1 MNLINRC
8 LGNLSMLKK
17 FAVIL
22 IPLGITLGALYYQYY
37 KVANSLI
44 EASVSELEG
53 AQFTLTQMDVVTKMQ
68 KHRGMSSMVLSGAVD
83 QQAELNKLTQA
94 VDQALQTMGMAT
106 PAHWPKTQQYAQ
118 DIVKDWENLKLNK
131 QQLSASQSFEKH
143 SVMIENLIK
152 NMRRAADESTLTLDP
167 EMGTYYMVSSVNFQ
181 IPLIAEKLASLR
193 GGLSAMVASGQVN
206 ELEVGQSRARL
217 DLIRIMG
224 SEVIEGVDKSEQS
237 GVPIN
242 QEIKALAQKMKTDI
256 PGLEA
261 LLGGIVGNVG
271 AYQSKAVFDQITQSI
286 NSLLQLQDKL
296 NTQLQVSLE
305 ERIQREQTKIWVTS
319 VQIGLV
325 LLFALSVSGFVVSK
339 MKGDVGVLINQS
351 QKLADCNLHASN
363 KVIGKDE
370 MSQVSTCIEN
380 IRIAQ
385 SSIISTVTGLADKLY
400 DNTNVLS
407 TATEQVSAGAQEQS
421 DSASAVASAIE
432 ELSVSVG
439 QVAEHSTVAHE
450 LASKTGTA
458 SFKGIEQVAFT
469 RRAMESIASSSETL
483 SGTIHSLGQ
492 RSEDISSI
500 VQTIQAIANQTN
512 LLALNAAI
520 EAARAGEQGRGF
532 AVVADEVRMLSEK
545 TAASTRSIVG
555 LVQGIQQD
563 SRAAVSNVEGWKQQ
577 ITQGIDVSIQAAK
590 AMEKIA
596 EHSRTTEDAIHEIN
610 EAMGEQS
617 QASNLVAQ
625 KVEQIAQMSEE
636 SQTAATQ
643 VFDVAMSVKEVA
655 QSLRTLVGS
664 YKIEGHSAN
673 ATS

>member
-22 IPLGITLGALYYQYY
+22 VPLGITLGALYYQYY

-53 AQFTLTQMDVVTKMQ
+53 AHFTLTQMNVVTQMQ
-68 KHRGMSSMVLSGAVD
+68 KHRGVSSMVLSGAAD

-94 VDQALQTMGMAT
+94 VDQALQTMAKT
-106 PAHWPKTQQYAQ
+106 IPAHWPKTQQYAQ
-118 DIVKDWENLKLNK
+118 DIVKDWEKLKFNK
-131 QQLSASQSFEKH
+131 QQLSAPQSFEKH
-143 SVMIENLIK
+143 STIIEDLIK

-181 IPLIAEKLASLR
+181 IPLIEEKLAALR
-193 GGLSAMVASGQVN
+193 GALSGMVAKGQVN
-206 ELEVGQSRARL
+206 ELVVGQAKARL
-217 DLIRIMG
+217 ELVRIMG

-242 QEIKALAQKMKTDI
+242 QEIKTLSQKVKTDI
-256 PGLEA
+256 PSIEI
-261 LLGGIVGNVG
+261 LLNGIVSNIG
-271 AYQSKAVFDQITQSI
+271 AYQSKVVFDQISQSI
-286 NSLLQLQDKL
+286 NSLLQLQEKL
-296 NTQLQVSLE
+296 NTQLQMSLE
-305 ERIQREQTKIWVTS
+305 ERIQREQTKIWLTS
-319 VQIGLV
+319 IEIGLV
-325 LLFALSVSGFVVSK
+325 LLFALCASGFVVSK

-351 QKLADCNLHASN
+351 QKLADCDLHVSE

-370 MSQVSTCIEN
+370 MAQISACIEN
-380 IRIAQ
+380 IRLAQ
-385 SSIISTVTGLADKLY
+385 TAIISTVTGLADKLY

-407 TATEQVSAGAQEQS
+407 TATEQVSTGAQEQS

-439 QVAEHSTVAHE
+439 QVAEHSSVAHE
-450 LASKTGTA
+450 LASRTGSA
-458 SFKGIEQVAFT
+458 SFQGLEQVAFT
-469 RRAMESIASSSETL
+469 RSAMENIASSSETL

-532 AVVADEVRMLSEK
+532 AVVADEVRLLSEK
-545 TAASTRSIVG
+545 TAASTRSIVS

-563 SRAAVSNVEGWKQQ
+563 SRTAVSNVEGWKQQ
-577 ITQGIDVSIQAAK
+577 ISKGIEVSVQAAK
-590 AMEKIA
+590 AMEVIA
-596 EHSRTTEDAIHEIN
+596 EHSRTTENAIHEIN
-610 EAMGEQS
+610 EAMSEQS

-625 KVEQIAQMSEE
+625 KVEQIAQMTEE
-636 SQTAATQ
+636 SQTAAFK
-643 VFDVAMSVKEVA
+643 VFNVATSVKDVAQNLKS
-655 QSLRTLVGS
+655 LVGN
-664 YKIEGHSAN
+664 YKIDDDSGHAAS
-673 ATS
+673 